1 MSNKNKQK
9 QIKTDRN
16 KKVLIKYT
24 KLWDGIENSVEKVNN
39 NLGQYGKG
47 FMKFKFNSD
56 DNLPFNKTLKLHN
69 ITVIIRSIF
78 EEDCKFYP
86 QVFLDGCLYEL

>member
-24 KLWDGIENSVEKVNN
+24 KLWDGIENSVK
-39 NLGQYGKG
+39 K
-47 FMKFKFNSD
+47 
-56 DNLPFNKTLKLHN
+56 
-69 ITVIIRSIF
+69 
-78 EEDCKFYP
+78 
-86 QVFLDGCLYEL
+86 